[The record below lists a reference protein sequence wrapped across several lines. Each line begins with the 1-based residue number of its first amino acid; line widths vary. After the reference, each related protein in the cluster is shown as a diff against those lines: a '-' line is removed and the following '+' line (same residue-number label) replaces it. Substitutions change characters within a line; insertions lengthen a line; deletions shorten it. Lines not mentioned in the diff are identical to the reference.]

1 MTDSI
6 KILRIQYEN
15 IPLFHDGC
23 FEFSFL
29 AEDRVSDPAQVF
41 QLRKNLYTQ
50 KLTALVGINA
60 SGKTSA
66 LKLIDL
72 ALSILLQRSK
82 LNAPATAIYSK
93 DFLQDETKITIDF
106 CDNSSCYELLSIIGR
121 RKTSRNIGTELY
133 FKEELLFKKSL
144 TSIKSK
150 KDALLFDKTKPI
162 LRRSKLA
169 KEILDFLNFDESLV
183 RGVISDHLLSAQ
195 RSMIA
200 TTNNN
205 ILVQLDSP
213 APEVLHV
220 FDVNLD
226 ELTIS
231 NKDDNFTYTIKFKN
245 DPQLLNITTP
255 LRLGNVL
262 SSGTIKGQNIM
273 MLIEDVLQTGGY
285 LIVDELENHMNKE
298 LVRMITDI
306 FKNERINRYGACLIF
321 STHYAEILDFM
332 DRKDNIYITRRN
344 QTDASIEL
352 LNYASEVKRNDIKKS
367 DVILSNYIEGT
378 APSYES
384 IQALEDYLCSKMG

>member
-1 MTDSI
+1 M
-6 KILRIQYEN
+6 
-15 IPLFHDGC
+15 IP
-23 FEFSFL
+23 
-29 AEDRVSDPAQVF
+29 
-41 QLRKNLYTQ
+41 
-50 KLTALVGINA
+50 
-60 SGKTSA
+60 
-66 LKLIDL
+66 
-72 ALSILLQRSK
+72 
-82 LNAPATAIYSK
+82 
-93 DFLQDETKITIDF
+93 
-106 CDNSSCYELLSIIGR
+106 
-121 RKTSRNIGTELY
+121 
-133 FKEELLFKKSL
+133 
-144 TSIKSK
+144 
-150 KDALLFDKTKPI
+150 
-162 LRRSKLA
+162 
-169 KEILDFLNFDESLV
+169 
-183 RGVISDHLLSAQ
+183 
-195 RSMIA
+195 

-352 LNYASEVKRNDIKKS
+352 LNYASEVKRNDVKKS

-378 APSYES
+378 TPSYES
-384 IQALEDYLCSKMG
+384 IQALEDYLCSKMD

>member
-1 MTDSI
+1 MTDSM
-6 KILRIQYEN
+6 KILRIRYEN

-41 QLRKNLYTQ
+41 QIRKNLYTQ

-66 LKLIDL
+66 LKLIYL
-72 ALSILLQRSK
+72 AMSIVLERGS
-82 LNAPATAIYSK
+82 LNTLVYDKSL
-93 DFLQDETKITIDF
+93 LQDETKITIDF
-106 CDNSSCYELLSIIGR
+106 CHGDSCYELHSIIGKR
-121 RKTSRNIGTELY
+121 APSRSTGTELY
-133 FKEELLFKKSL
+133 FKEEQLFKKPL
-144 TSIKSK
+144 ASIKSK
-150 KDALLFDKTKPI
+150 KDALYFNQTRLALQRSQLPKDALGFLKFDVSI
-162 LRRSKLA
+162 
-169 KEILDFLNFDESLV
+169 
-183 RGVISDHLLSAQ
+183 VISIMTDRQLPAI
-195 RSMIA
+195 RSLIA
-200 TTNNN
+200 FINNN
-205 ILVQLDSP
+205 ALMLYGQFAS
-213 APEVLHV
+213 EVLHA
-220 FDVNLD
+220 FDSNLEMLSSSMID
-226 ELTIS
+226 NNIS
-231 NKDDNFTYTIKFKN
+231 YTIKFKS
-245 DPQLLNITTP
+245 DPRTFHVTSEWVLNNLI
-255 LRLGNVL
+255 

-298 LVRMITDI
+298 LVHMITNI
-306 FKNERINRYGACLIF
+306 FKNEHINKYGACLIF

-352 LNYASEVKRNDIKKS
+352 LNYASEVKRNDVKKS

-384 IQALEDYLCSKMG
+384 IQALEDYLCSRMD

>member
-29 AEDRVSDPAQVF
+29 AEDRVSDPAQAF

-60 SGKTSA
+60 SGKTSV
-66 LKLIDL
+66 LKLIYL
-72 ALSILLQRSK
+72 AMSIVLERGS
-82 LNAPATAIYSK
+82 LNTLIYDKSL
-93 DFLQDETKITIDF
+93 LQDETKITIDF
-106 CDNSSCYELLSIIGR
+106 CHGDSCYELHSIIGKR
-121 RKTSRNIGTELY
+121 APSRSTGTELY
-133 FKEELLFKKSL
+133 FKEEQLFKKPL
-144 TSIKSK
+144 ASIKSK
-150 KDALLFDKTKPI
+150 KDALYFDQTR
-162 LRRSKLA
+162 LALQRSQLPKDALG
-169 KEILDFLNFDESLV
+169 FLKFDVSI
-183 RGVISDHLLSAQ
+183 VISIMTDRQLPAI
-195 RSMIA
+195 RSLIA
-200 TTNNN
+200 FINNN
-205 ILVQLDSP
+205 ALMLYGQFAS
-213 APEVLHV
+213 EVLHA
-220 FDVNLD
+220 FDSNLEMLSSSMID
-226 ELTIS
+226 NNIS
-231 NKDDNFTYTIKFKN
+231 YTIKFKS
-245 DPQLLNITTP
+245 DPRTFHVTSEWGLNNLI
-255 LRLGNVL
+255 

-306 FKNERINRYGACLIF
+306 FKNDRINKYGACLIF
-321 STHYAEILDFM
+321 STHYTEILDFM

-352 LNYASEVKRNDIKKS
+352 LNYASEVKRNDVKKS

-384 IQALEDYLCSKMG
+384 IQALEDYLCSRID

>member
-41 QLRKNLYTQ
+41 QLRRNLYTQ
-50 KLTALVGINA
+50 KLSALVGINA

-72 ALSILLQRSK
+72 ALSILLQRSR
-82 LNAPATAIYSK
+82 LNSPATAIYSK

-106 CDNSSCYELLSIIGR
+106 CDDGSCYELRSVIGR

-162 LRRSKLA
+162 LRRSRLA

-183 RGVISDHLLSAQ
+183 RGVIADYQLPVL
-195 RSMIA
+195 RSLIA
-200 TTNNN
+200 STNNN
-205 ILVQLDSP
+205 FLLQSGSA
-213 APEVLHV
+213 APEILHV
-220 FDVNLD
+220 FDGNLD
-226 ELTIS
+226 ELTVS
-231 NKDDNFTYTIKFKN
+231 ETDDNVTYTIKFKN
-245 DPQLLNITTP
+245 DPRIFYVTSELGLNNLI
-255 LRLGNVL
+255 
-262 SSGTIKGQNIM
+262 SSGTIKGQTMITV
-273 MLIEDVLQTGGY
+273 IEDVLQTGGY

-298 LVRMITDI
+298 LVRMITNI
-306 FKNERINRYGACLIF
+306 FKNERINKHGACLIF

-344 QTDASIEL
+344 REDASIEL
-352 LNYASEVKRNDIKKS
+352 LNYASEVKRNDVKKS

-378 APSYES
+378 APSYEN
-384 IQALEDYLCSKMG
+384 IQALEDYLCSRID